1 MLYKV
6 KYSKNAEKFIKKNK
20 EYGLKFYKAFK
31 DLSEDKESFFRYDIK
46 IFRCSER
53 DVFRLRVGKYR
64 AIFKVVDDEVVIF
77 VFDID
82 SRGDIYK

>member
-6 KYSKNAEKFIKKNK
+6 KYSKSAEKFIKKNK
-20 EYGLKFYKAFK
+20 EYGLKFYKAFR
-31 DLSEDKESFFRYDIK
+31 DLSEDKENFFRYDIK

-53 DVFRLRVGKYR
+53 NIFRLRIEKYR
-64 AIFKVVDDEVVIF
+64 AIFKVVEDEIVIF